1 MSLEVNDLIRY
12 HLAQMLKKFREDS
25 GLTTADVGEAVGR
38 SSKTVSAW
46 ENGRGQPD
54 ADMLLRLCHLY
65 KIDSINVFYGI
76 DDPSITLSRNE
87 QALILAYRSHP
98 DMQSAVRRLLGLDDA
113 APSGYTQPALPTED
127 GATVHRD
134 PGDPA
139 FREEIV
145 RYAITQ
151 MHDLEPAAYNRVFH
165 GASLEDAIALSLHQD
180 PDNKEAGV
188 EPIDQ
193 NQA

>member
-1 MSLEVNDLIRY
+1 MATSRPRY
-12 HLAQMLKKFREDS
+12 
-25 GLTTADVGEAVGR
+25 
-38 SSKTVSAW
+38 TVSVDDDLFQKIEDFRYSHRYKNRA
-46 ENGRGQPD
+46 D
-54 ADMLLRLCHLY
+54 AT
-65 KIDSINVFYGI
+65 V
-76 DDPSITLSRNE
+76 
-87 QALILAYRSHP
+87 ALIARGLSDVLGSSNPLDELCITDPIEISLIKAYRS
-98 DMQSAVRRLLGLDDA
+98 DISMQPAVRRLLGLDDA
-113 APSGYTQPALPTED
+113 APSGYTHPALPTED

-165 GASLEDAIALSLHQD
+165 GASLEDAIALSLQQD

>member
-1 MSLEVNDLIRY
+1 MKFGDKLRY
-12 HLAQMLKKFREDS
+12 ARMQKGYTQDYV
-25 GLTTADVGEAVGR
+25 AAAVGIAK
-38 SSKTVSAW
+38 STLSGY
-46 ENGRGQPD
+46 ENGSREPD
-54 ADMLLRLCHLY
+54 VFKIKQLMDVLDISSAYLFDDTDSSVIDLSDMER
-65 KIDSINVFYGI
+65 SII
-76 DDPSITLSRNE
+76 C
-87 QALILAYRSHP
+87 AYRSHP
-98 DMQSAVRRLLGLDDA
+98 DMQPAVRRLLGLDDA

-165 GASLEDAIALSLHQD
+165 GASLEDAIAMSLQQD

>member
-1 MSLEVNDLIRY
+1 MSKNNNRFTITVSDKMYNAISNHWHKMCFRSQNQAVIDLISRGLSVLEHDLPLY
-12 HLAQMLKKFREDS
+12 AEDNSQLTSAYLA
-25 GLTTADVGEAVGR
+25 
-38 SSKTVSAW
+38 
-46 ENGRGQPD
+46 
-54 ADMLLRLCHLY
+54 
-65 KIDSINVFYGI
+65 
-76 DDPSITLSRNE
+76 
-87 QALILAYRSHP
+87 HP
-98 DMQSAVRRLLGLDDA
+98 DMQPAVRRLLGLDDA
-113 APSGYTQPALPTED
+113 APSGYTQPALPTDD
-127 GATVHRD
+127 GATSHRD

-151 MHDLEPAAYNRVFH
+151 MRNLEPDAYNRVFH
-165 GASLEDAIALSLHQD
+165 GASLEDAIALSLQQD